1 MTSVQD
7 AVFKAFSDKNRRAIV
22 AALCGG
28 PRRAGELARLVGLAP
43 NAMSFHL
50 RWLKSV
56 GLVSVRREGR
66 WLWYSV
72 QAQSLRSWLD
82 SLAASFQ
89 ITGSATARDIGSRAA
104 AGSGEA
110 TVVADRG
117 RAPRSKSGP
126 TRRAGERARGGV
138 SAKGSPTRGG
148 DNVATDTLPDELL

>member
-1 MTSVQD
+1 MNTHD
-7 AVFKAFSDKNRRAIV
+7 ETFKAMADATRRQIL
-22 AALCGG
+22 AALCQQS
-28 PRRAGELARLVGLAP
+28 REAGELARLVGLAP

-72 QAQSLRSWLD
+72 QVQSLRSWLD

-89 ITGSATARDIGSRAA
+89 ITGSVTARDVGSRAA